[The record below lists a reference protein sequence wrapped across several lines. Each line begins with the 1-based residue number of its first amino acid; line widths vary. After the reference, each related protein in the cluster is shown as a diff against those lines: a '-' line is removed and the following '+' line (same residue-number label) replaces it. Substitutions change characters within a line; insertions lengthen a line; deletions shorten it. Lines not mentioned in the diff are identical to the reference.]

1 MCFFDFSFHVF
12 AAFLLSIAHSKF
24 AFLGI
29 LIWSK
34 EQIQIYYV
42 FLLLFCCVFFSLF
55 SLWIFRYKM
64 FEKKKQWYGLQSN
77 HNVTS
82 KMCFVCLLIFFFIYL
97 LLYIFAIA
105 VDFFLRWLCRCCC
118 FLFFSFVIKHG
129 FFAIQLK
136 ISIT

>member
-64 FEKKKQWYGLQSN
+64 FEKKTVIWLTKQPQCDLK
-77 HNVTS
+77 NVLRL
-82 KMCFVCLLIFFFIYL
+82 FA
-97 LLYIFAIA
+97 YIFLHLFVALYFCYCRR
-105 VDFFLRWLCRCCC
+105 FFLRWLCRCCC